1 MRRYENR
8 STLMTSNRPV
18 EEWGKLVGDVG
29 AYLEKRMSG
38 EEASAFRKNYEVTPE
53 GKPMNDTELGQ
64 LYNAMDKARAEWAAL
79 DQKIKAN
86 D

>member
-1 MRRYENR
+1 
-8 STLMTSNRPV
+8 
-18 EEWGKLVGDVG
+18 
-29 AYLEKRMSG
+29 
-38 EEASAFRKNYEVTPE
+38 
-53 GKPMNDTELGQ
+53 MNDTELGQ